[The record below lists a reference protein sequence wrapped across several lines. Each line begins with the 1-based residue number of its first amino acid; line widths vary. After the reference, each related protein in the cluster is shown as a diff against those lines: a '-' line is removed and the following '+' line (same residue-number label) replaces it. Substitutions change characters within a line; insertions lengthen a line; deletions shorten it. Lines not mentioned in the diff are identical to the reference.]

1 MYTIGQVAKLAGIS
15 LKTLR
20 YYDQIGLLEAKRSQ
34 ENGYRYYDDDSLDQL
49 QIILYYKRLQ
59 MPLDQIQAILKAD
72 DVTYQSLLEAHLK
85 LLEDQARQIQ
95 AHIATINQ
103 SIQAAKGEIKM
114 TQAEKFENLKKEQI
128 QANEA
133 QYGQEIRAKYGDQEV
148 DAFNKMYQNLSQ
160 EDMDRLQTLN
170 EEIASVLKEGV
181 SQSPH
186 KPEIASQ
193 LAQKHREWL
202 SFYVPKTYNLDRFQV
217 NMVDMYLA
225 DDRFKAYYD
234 NIIEGGCQYL
244 HDAVHAFHK

>member
-59 MPLDQIQAILKAD
+59 MSLD
-72 DVTYQSLLEAHLK
+72 
-85 LLEDQARQIQ
+85 QIQ

-160 EDMDRLQTLN
+160 EDMHRLQALN
-170 EEIASVLKEGV
+170 EEIASLLKEGV
-181 SQSPH
+181 SQSSH

-202 SFYVPKTYNLDRFQV
+202 SFYVPKTYNLDQFQV